1 MSAFHIRTA
10 QAHDMDYII
19 GLLAEAGWNP
29 GLHDAQCFFAS
40 DPQGFLIAHLGEQAI
55 GCVSA
60 VRYPDVSAT
69 DFGFI
74 GCYIMQPP
82 WRGQIY
88 GAWLGM
94 HAMKL
99 LHDCNIGIDG
109 VVEQQTHYAHFGFS
123 MAHRNLRYMGDCSTW
138 PTDQSGL
145 DIVNACTLP
154 LAQLVAF
161 DSQYFPAPRPAFLQA
176 WLSPDTHHS
185 LALMQDGQIIAYG
198 TARAC
203 IRGYKIGPLF
213 AQDSNSAR
221 AILLQLAAWIRQ
233 QTQTSSAPG
242 ASEVMLDISEEN
254 AQALALVQRLDMQ
267 FVFETARMYSQ
278 ARPALNWQHIYGI
291 SSFELG

>member
-99 LHDCNIGIDG
+99 LQDCNIGIDG
-109 VVEQQTHYAHFGFS
+109 VVEQQAHYAHFGFS

-145 DIVNACTLP
+145 DI
-154 LAQLVAF
+154 
-161 DSQYFPAPRPAFLQA
+161 
-176 WLSPDTHHS
+176 
-185 LALMQDGQIIAYG
+185 
-198 TARAC
+198 
-203 IRGYKIGPLF
+203 
-213 AQDSNSAR
+213 
-221 AILLQLAAWIRQ
+221 
-233 QTQTSSAPG
+233 
-242 ASEVMLDISEEN
+242 
-254 AQALALVQRLDMQ
+254 
-267 FVFETARMYSQ
+267 
-278 ARPALNWQHIYGI
+278 
-291 SSFELG
+291 